1 MHKARLGLLPA
12 QGAGALL
19 LSNLGGSMGCQLT
32 ALKFGVLAL
41 LAGGDEVRVCLLTWS
56 AS

>member
-1 MHKARLGLLPA
+1 MHKARMGLFPGA
-12 QGAGALL
+12 QQGALL

-41 LAGGDEVRVCLLTWS
+41 LAGGDEVSL
-56 AS
+56 